1 MSDLNRPSII
11 CSGSFI
17 DHVDKSSIYQ
27 VDTFTVRL
35 DLDTYNLYLSGTST
49 NCRDSYA
56 DGEAGDREYE
66 AFCKR
71 REGYMASFKARLLDV
86 VGIAPENAEKVRF
99 SQALSEIIT
108 VINITRLQ

>member
-1 MSDLNRPSII
+1 MSDSII

-17 DHVDKSSIYQ
+17 DRVSESSIYQ
-27 VDTFTVRL
+27 IDTFTVRL
-35 DLDTYNLYLSGTST
+35 APDTYDLYLSGKST
-49 NCRDSYA
+49 NCRDCYI

-86 VGIAPENAEKVRF
+86 VGISPENAEKVRF
-99 SQALSEIIT
+99 AQAFSEIFT
-108 VINITRLQ
+108 VVNITQFQ

>member
-17 DHVDKSSIYQ
+17 DHVDESSIYQ

-35 DLDTYNLYLSGTST
+35 DPDTYNLYLSGKST

-71 REGYMASFKARLLDV
+71 REGYMVSYMARLLEA
-86 VGIAPENAEKVRF
+86 VGIAPENAGHVRI
-99 SQALSEIIT
+99 SQVLSEIIT
-108 VINITRLQ
+108 VVNITHLQ

>member
-17 DHVDKSSIYQ
+17 DHVDESSIYQ

-35 DLDTYNLYLSGTST
+35 DPDTYSLYLSGKST
-49 NCRDSYA
+49 NRRDCYI

-86 VGIAPENAEKVRF
+86 VGISPENAEKVRF
-99 SQALSEIIT
+99 AQAFSEIFT
-108 VINITRLQ
+108 VVNITHLQ